1 MRKTKIICTIGPASE
16 KPEVIDK
23 MIEAGMNVARL
34 NFSHGTYAEHQL
46 RIDNLRQAAARSGRP
61 LAIMLDTKGPEIRT
75 GLLRDG
81 KIILKSG
88 QRFVLTTR
96 EVQGDNNEV
105 FINYPNLPQEVK
117 KGTSILVADGLI
129 NLQVVE
135 TTDSDIICSVI
146 NGGELGE
153 RKGINVPGVRINM
166 PFLSPKDI
174 DDINFGI
181 DNEIDFIAASFA
193 TTADDILDIKRLLEK
208 RHADIEIIAKI
219 ESQSGVDNLD
229 DMIKIA
235 DGVMVARGD
244 LGVEIPAEDVP
255 LVQKIIV
262 EKCHPVGKMVII
274 ATQMLDSM
282 ILNPRPT
289 RAEVSD
295 VANAIFDGAD
305 AIMLSGETAA
315 GKYPVEVVETMARI
329 AKRAEEALPYEEILR
344 KKRTQGSLSVT
355 DAISYA
361 TCATAMSL
369 EAAAIISATRSG
381 YTAKMVAKYR
391 PLATIIAVTP
401 DRRIF
406 DKLAL
411 VWGVYP
417 VLIPETP
424 GTDDLF
430 EQSVKSSL
438 ESGYIEYGDMV
449 VLTAGLPTGFSG
461 ATNLLKVHIVGKIL
475 VKGMGIGFEPVSGC
489 VKVIKEPEDL
499 AKIKP
504 GDIVVT
510 RGADRSL
517 APYLDII
524 AAIIA
529 EEGGLTSDS
538 AIMGL
543 NAKIPVIVGA
553 KDATNLMV
561 DGMEI
566 TLDTQRGIVYEGKAM
581 VR

>member
-34 NFSHGTYAEHQL
+34 NFSHGTYEEHKI
-46 RIDNLRQAAARSGRP
+46 RIDNLRQAAKRSGKS

-75 GLLRDG
+75 GPLKDG
-81 KIILKSG
+81 KVLLKSG
-88 QRFVLTTR
+88 QRFVLTIR
-96 EVQGDNNEV
+96 KVEGDHNEV
-105 FINYPNLPQEVK
+105 FISYPNLPQEVK
-117 KGTSILVADGLI
+117 KGSTILLSDGLI
-129 NLQVVE
+129 SLQVEE
-135 TTDSDIICSVI
+135 TTDTDIICKVI
-146 NGGELGE
+146 NGNELGE

-166 PFLSPKDI
+166 PFLSQKDI
-174 DDINFGI
+174 DDINFGVDNQI
-181 DNEIDFIAASFA
+181 DYIAASFA

-208 RHADIEIIAKI
+208 RQADIEIIAKI
-219 ESQSGVDNLD
+219 ESQSGVENLD

-255 LVQKIIV
+255 LVQKNIV
-262 EKCHPVGKMVII
+262 EKCHPAGKMVII

-282 ILNPRPT
+282 MMNPRPT

-344 KKRTQGSLSVT
+344 KKRTQGSLTVT

-369 EAAAIISATRSG
+369 QAAAIITATRSG

-391 PLATIIAVTP
+391 PLSTIIASTP
-401 DRRIF
+401 NHRIF
-406 DKLAL
+406 DKLSL

-424 GTDDLF
+424 GTDELF
-430 EQSVKSSL
+430 DESIKSAVN
-438 ESGYIEYGDMV
+438 SGYIKNGDLV
-449 VLTAGLPTGFSG
+449 VLTAGVPTGFSG
-461 ATNLLKVHIVGKIL
+461 ATNLLKVHVVGNIL
-475 VKGMGIGFEPVSGC
+475 VKGMGIGFEPVSG
-489 VKVIKEPEDL
+489 KIKIIKYPEDMG
-499 AKIKP
+499 KIKP

-510 RGADRSL
+510 RGADSNL
-517 APYLDII
+517 APYLEMLS
-524 AAIIA
+524 AIIA
-529 EEGGLTSDS
+529 EEGGLTSDA

-543 NAKIPVIVGA
+543 NANIPVIVGA
-553 KDATNLMV
+553 KDATSLMI
-561 DGMEI
+561 DGMEV
-566 TLDTQRGIVYEGKAM
+566 TLDVQRGIVYEGKVM